1 MEQKKEQK
9 KKKRSRLFVWFRRL
23 FFGPGRELSFLE
35 EEQVQSPMRSIVSR
49 FFHNRIAMTGVV
61 IFAAC
66 LLLVLIGPLFLPL
79 DLSYSD
85 STQQN
90 VPPSMG
96 LAKVPAEMKNGKIAG
111 ISAGT
116 TYGLGCDTDGEV
128 YTWGYTRITETI
140 DLGEIPDE
148 VKEADIVEVAAGFD
162 HCLALSDKGKLYVWG
177 NGRLGQKEIPERAR
191 AGKNF
196 VQIGASI
203 QFSAALTDDGYL
215 YLWGNESTADVKVK
229 KEFQNHIKKVAL
241 SDYAYVSL
249 MDDGSVKYT
258 GFNVSSAYAQIPEEL
273 SEGVVDIAAT
283 ANTFVAVKED
293 GSLYFWGN
301 ISNGENNVPE
311 YEGEID
317 RLYGGR
323 YHYTAL
329 LDNGEVIS
337 WGDNHFG
344 QADVPSALKKGD
356 VTVTDLYSGYY
367 QNYAVTIDGEVI
379 SWGLKGYLLGTDY
392 LGRDI
397 LTRLVNGGRVTMTVG
412 AVSVIITMLIGLLI
426 GGLSGY
432 FGGVLDMFLMRV
444 AEVISGIPFLPFA
457 LILSS
462 IIPPGVSLTQRM
474 YLIMVVLG
482 LLSWPSL
489 ARLVRAQI
497 LAVREQEYVMA
508 AKAMGV
514 KEMTIVFK
522 HILPNILSVILVNV
536 TLSFATCMLTE
547 SSLSYLG
554 FGIIPP
560 TPTWGNML
568 TGCNNSVVI
577 QQYWWR
583 WVFPALIFGICTIA
597 INLIGDGLR
606 DAVDPKSGER

>member
-1 MEQKKEQK
+1 MEQK
-9 KKKRSRLFVWFRRL
+9 KKKPRVFIWLRRL
-23 FFGPGRELSFLE
+23 FFGPAKELSFLE
-35 EEQVQSPMRSIVSR
+35 EEQVQSPLRSIVKR
-49 FFHNRIAMTGVV
+49 FLHNKIAMTGVC
-61 IFAAC
+61 IFVAC
-66 LLLVLIGPLFLPL
+66 LLMVLIGPFFLPL

-85 STQQN
+85 GTQQN
-90 VPPSMG
+90 VAPTMSM
-96 LAKVPAEMKNGKIAG
+96 AKIPAELKGKVQSIG
-111 ISAGT
+111 VGT
-116 TYGLGCDTDGEV
+116 TYGVGCDTDGNV
-128 YTWGYTRITETI
+128 YTWGYTRVTDTI
-140 DLGEIPDE
+140 DLKNIPDD
-148 VKEADIVEVAAGFD
+148 VREAKIVEVAAGFD
-162 HCLALSDKGKLYVWG
+162 HCLALSDEGKLYVWG
-177 NGRLGQKEIPERAR
+177 NSRLGQADIPMKAQR
-191 AGKNF
+191 GKNF
-196 VQIGASI
+196 VQIGAST
-203 QFSAALTDDGYL
+203 QYSAALTDDGYL
-215 YLWGNESTADVKVK
+215 YMWGNEGAADVKVK
-229 KEFQNHIKKVAL
+229 KEFQNRIKKFAL

-249 MDDGSVKYT
+249 MDDGSVQYT
-258 GFNVSSAYAQIPEEL
+258 GFNTSSAYAEIPEEL
-273 SEGVVDIAAT
+273 SSEVVDIAAS
-283 ANTFVAVKED
+283 ANTFVAVKDD

-301 ISNGENNVPE
+301 ITNGENQVPE
-311 YEGEID
+311 YEGEIVK
-317 RLYGGR
+317 LYGGR

-337 WGDNHFG
+337 WGSNHFD
-344 QADVPSALKKGD
+344 QAVVPKVLAKGD
-356 VTVTDLYSGYY
+356 VKVADIFTGYY
-367 QNYAVTIDGEVI
+367 QNYALLENGDVVT
-379 SWGLKGYLLGTDY
+379 WGLKGYLLGTDY
-392 LGRDI
+392 LGRDM

-412 AVSVIITMLIGLLI
+412 AVSVIITMIVGLIV
-426 GGLSGY
+426 GGFSGY
-432 FGGVLDMFLMRV
+432 FGGFLDMALMRV

-462 IIPPGVSLTQRM
+462 VIPSSVSLTQRM

-514 KEMTIVFK
+514 KEITIVFR

-606 DAVDPKSGER
+606 DAVDPKSEER